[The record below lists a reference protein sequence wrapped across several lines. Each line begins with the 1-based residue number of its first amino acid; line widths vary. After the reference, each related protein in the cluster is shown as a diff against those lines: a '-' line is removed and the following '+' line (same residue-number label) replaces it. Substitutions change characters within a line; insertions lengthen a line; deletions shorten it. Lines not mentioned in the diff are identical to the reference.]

1 MIPCQKCLFVNPMGT
16 RWCRQCG
23 EKLDLNATQVEAF
36 ISATQA
42 AAAEDRLSG
51 WGGSV
56 FSAGLFILISTSV
69 VRMALV
75 PALPPADI
83 PLQLPMRVI
92 PMLERNLT
100 SDAAMGIGNTPINS
114 PRLRWRASTCRPVA
128 QALGLELT
136 ALDETRQRVAK
147 SQKEDGSFAGSD
159 PLAAT
164 GLAVLGLQAWPSDA
178 ALAAAAKGR
187 VWLKSQL
194 LDATR
199 RQPLGRTLAM
209 VALDDAQDLSASER
223 GRLLAYLID
232 GQVPCWQAWQISAIA
247 VSDHP
252 RELGLIRDALVAEKV
267 SGLWLQAMDLRVA
280 KRTDIDAKIF
290 FSESAAKL
298 APDERLPWTF
308 LAWQLAIAPRDLS
321 QVLKG
326 WSGEPVPAVS
336 EELQKAAGTTAADAV
351 WLMTLAAPMRLP
363 PWPAA
368 IAPR

>member
-23 EKLDLNATQVEAF
+23 EKLDLNATQVEAS

-42 AAAEDRLSG
+42 AEAEDRLSG
-51 WGGSV
+51 LGRSV
-56 FSAGLFILISTSV
+56 FSTGLFILLTTVV

-83 PLQLPMRVI
+83 PLQLPAQVI
-92 PMLERNLT
+92 PVLDRSLT
-100 SDAAMGIGNTPINS
+100 PASAMGLGNTPINS

-128 QALGLELT
+128 QALGLDLT
-136 ALDETRQRVAK
+136 ALDQTRQRVAK

-209 VALDDAQDLSASER
+209 VALEDAQDLSASER

-232 GQVPCWQAWQISAIA
+232 GQVSRWQAWQISAIA
-247 VSDHP
+247 ASDRP
-252 RELGLIRDALVAEKV
+252 RELGLIRDALVADKA

-290 FSESAAKL
+290 FSESAANL

-308 LAWQLAIAPRDLS
+308 LAWQLAVAPRDLS

-336 EELQKAAGTTAADAV
+336 EELQKTAGTTASDAV

-363 PWPAA
+363 PLPADS
-368 IAPR
+368 